1 MKSESLKINL
11 LLVDDDNEL
20 RGSIARRLARLGHS
34 VMDFERPL
42 LGIESARKR
51 QFEVALIDLSM
62 PEMNGIELLTRL
74 KEIDPACEV
83 VMLTGEASVETAVK
97 AMQLGAYDYVTK
109 PCSFDELLITLGK
122 AYERQQLGRENSQ
135 LKAALHRT
143 SAASEIVG
151 ATQPMRQ
158 MLRLIEKTA
167 PTNSPV
173 LILGESGTGKELVAR
188 AIHQNSQR
196 ATKPMVTI
204 NCAALQETLLESELF
219 GHEKG
224 AFTGASAA
232 KPGLFEVANGGTLF
246 VDELGELA
254 SGLQAKLLRVLED
267 GSMRRVG
274 STREQHVDVR
284 IVAATN
290 RNLQTEVDEH
300 RFREDLFY
308 RINVLPIEIPPLRER
323 RDDIPLLI
331 DHLLSRSG
339 PDRWQMTDEA
349 RQALCNY
356 HWPGNV
362 RELSNI
368 LERATI
374 LSEDKTITLHELPE
388 VIGRSLYSGVSGTP
402 LDSEETDNLA
412 ERERR
417 HVAKVLFRERG
428 SRKRTAEA
436 LGINRR
442 SLYRLINKYGLEN
455 KDENNINPE
464 ENYP

>member
-1 MKSESLKINL
+1 MNL
-11 LLVDDDNEL
+11 LLVDDDNDL
-20 RGSIARRLARLGHS
+20 RGSIARRLTRLGHS
-34 VMDFERPL
+34 VVEFERPIQGL
-42 LGIESARKR
+42 ASAKKR
-51 QFEVALIDLSM
+51 PFEVALIDLSM
-62 PEMNGIELLTRL
+62 PEMNGIELLGRL
-74 KEIDPACEV
+74 KEIEPGCEV
-83 VMLTGEASVETAVK
+83 VMLTGEATVETAVK
-97 AMQLGAYDYVTK
+97 AMHLGAYDYVTK
-109 PCSFDELLITLGK
+109 PCPFDELLIILGK
-122 AYERQQLGRENSQ
+122 AYERQQLGRENTQ
-135 LKAALHRT
+135 LKAVLHRV
-143 SAASEIVG
+143 SSPSEIVG
-151 ATQPMRQ
+151 ATQSMRQ

-188 AIHQNSQR
+188 AVHQNSLR
-196 ATKPMVTI
+196 ADKPMVTI

-232 KPGLFEVANGGTLF
+232 KLGLFEVANGGTLF

-254 SGLQAKLLRVLED
+254 PGLQAKLLRVLED
-267 GSMRRVG
+267 GSLRRVG
-274 STREQHVDVR
+274 STREQRVDVR

-290 RNLQTEVDEH
+290 RNLQKDVDES

-308 RINVLPIEIPPLRER
+308 RINVLPIEIPPLRDR

-331 DHLLSRSG
+331 DHLLSRSA
-339 PDRWQMTDEA
+339 PARWQITDDA

-368 LERATI
+368 IERATI
-374 LSEDKTITLHELPE
+374 LCENNTITLHELPE
-388 VIGRSLYSGVSGTP
+388 VIGRTLYAGFSAEQS
-402 LDSEETDNLA
+402 DSEKIDNL
-412 ERERR
+412 EDRERS

-442 SLYRLINKYGLEN
+442 SLYRLINKYGL
-455 KDENNINPE
+455 DASDNNSANGSKE
-464 ENYP
+464 SEK

>member
-1 MKSESLKINL
+1 MKSESSKMNL

-20 RGSIARRLARLGHS
+20 RGSIARRLTRLGHS
-34 VMDFERPL
+34 VMDFEKPTQA
-42 LGIESARKR
+42 IESARKH
-51 QFEVALIDLSM
+51 QFEVAMIDLSM
-62 PEMNGIELLTRL
+62 PEMNGVELLCRL
-74 KEIDPACEV
+74 KEIDPGCEV
-83 VMLTGEASVETAVK
+83 VMLTGEATVETAVK
-97 AMQLGAYDYVTK
+97 AMQFGAYDYVTK
-109 PCSFDELLITLGK
+109 PCPFDELLIKLGK
-122 AYERQQLGRENSQ
+122 AFERQQLGRENSQ
-135 LKAALHRT
+135 LKAALDRT

-151 ATQPMRQ
+151 ATQSMRD

-188 AIHQNSQR
+188 AIHQNSLR
-196 ATKPMVTI
+196 AAKPMVTI

-224 AFTGASAA
+224 AFTGASTA

-246 VDELGELA
+246 IDELGELA
-254 SGLQAKLLRVLED
+254 PGLQAKLLRVLED
-267 GSMRRVG
+267 GSLRRVG
-274 STREQHVDVR
+274 STREQRVDVR

-290 RNLQTEVDEH
+290 RHLQKEVDAH

-308 RINVLPIEIPPLRER
+308 RINVLPIEIPPLRDR

-331 DHLLSRSG
+331 DHLLSRSASL
-339 PDRWQMTDEA
+339 RWEITDDA

-368 LERATI
+368 IERATI
-374 LSEDKTITLHELPE
+374 LCENMTITLHELPE
-388 VIGRSLYSGVSGTP
+388 LIARTLYRNSVDLT
-402 LDSEETDNLA
+402 DSEETDNLE

-417 HVAKVLFRERG
+417 HVANVLFRERG

-455 KDENNINPE
+455 NDDKNSTTEKGDQ
-464 ENYP
+464 